1 MTQKKNL
8 NIIKF
13 PTSIVEAERQVEA
26 ILFAAQEPLDVETIK
41 SRLKVKEILGSRLIK
56 PEDGH
61 KPPIPSQRNSPS
73 IGFKEDVSVPTEMID
88 CSLRIFIHF
97 SKLFSL
103 IMLS

>member
-41 SRLKVKEILGSRLIK
+41 SRLKFKCG
-56 PEDGH
+56 
-61 KPPIPSQRNSPS
+61 QRKRAKT
-73 IGFKEDVSVPTEMID
+73 IWQ
-88 CSLRIFIHF
+88 IFLYAPNI
-97 SKLFSL
+97 
-103 IMLS
+103 